1 MISYL
6 PKKKIYRW
14 LDSTFYEPCVHVQV
28 QLLRD
33 WKKKILIT
41 KYMILHDPA
50 MNASKLT
57 KSPVLEVVERKLHPD
72 KQTTSFQSP

>member
-1 MISYL
+1 MTGQHFLRALCTCTSSVIEGL
-6 PKKKIYRW
+6 KEKNT
-14 LDSTFYEPCVHVQV
+14 DYEV
-28 QLLRD
+28 
-33 WKKKILIT
+33 
-41 KYMILHDPA
+41 HDPA

>member
-6 PKKKIYRW
+6 PKKKNYRQ
-14 LDSTFYEPCVHVQV
+14 LDSTFYELCVHVQV

-41 KYMILHDPA
+41 NVILHDPA